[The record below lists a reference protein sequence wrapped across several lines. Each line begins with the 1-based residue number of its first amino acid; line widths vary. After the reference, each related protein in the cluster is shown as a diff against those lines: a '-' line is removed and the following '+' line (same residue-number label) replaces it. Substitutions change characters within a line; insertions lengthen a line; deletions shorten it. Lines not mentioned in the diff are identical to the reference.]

1 MSDINILK
9 KLEKILESEARN
21 YFESSERLFIMCL
34 IDKTKIHHN
43 QYEFSKDELIQ
54 IKKFINKYEKFV
66 N

>member
-9 KLEKILESEARN
+9 RLEKILESEARN
-21 YFESSERLFIMCL
+21 YFESSERLFIMSL
-34 IDKTKIHHN
+34 IEKTKIYHN

-54 IKKFINKYEKFV
+54 IKKLINKYEKFV

>member
-34 IDKTKIHHN
+34 IEKTKIHYD

-54 IKKFINKYEKFV
+54 IKKLINKYEKFV